1 MFVMSRDVN
10 GVALRSHGLGA
21 LQEKQEGVWLI
32 VATVTN
38 EKKEALTGDAQTGSD
53 NIDSAEAKG
62 KLAAGM
68 IAERL
73 PADLEPTVVEE
84 SGVFEVRSKAGRTL
98 ALVECHPMMLHADL
112 GGEYTHAE
120 TVRLVAYELGV
131 SFACMDR
138 LSTTATN

>member
-10 GVALRSHGLGA
+10 GVDLRSHGLGV

-38 EKKEALTGDAQTGSD
+38 EKKETLTSD
-53 NIDSAEAKG
+53 TQAVGENIDSAEAKG
-62 KLAAGM
+62 RLAADM

-73 PADLEPTVVEE
+73 PTELEPTVVEDA
-84 SGVFEVRSKAGRTL
+84 GVFAVRSKAGRTL

-112 GGEYTHAE
+112 GGEYAHAE

-138 LSTTATN
+138 L